1 MKSKNVIYSL
11 IAVIFMLLLAIN
23 VWRNEPKRK
32 EAFDRTPETL
42 VYTRHALCRMDC
54 RKISK
59 EEIQEILNK
68 GVINF
73 NRSNRS
79 DRPCPTFALQGRTR
93 SGESLR
99 IIFAQCREETKV
111 VTCYN
116 LEKEYS
122 CDCS

>member
-1 MKSKNVIYSL
+1 MKAKNVIYSL

-32 EAFDRTPETL
+32 EAFDRTPQNI
-42 VYTRHALCRMDC
+42 VNTRHAIRRMDC

-59 EEIQEILNK
+59 EEVEEILN
-68 GVINF
+68 GGLIHF
-73 NRSNRS
+73 NKSNRA
-79 DRPCPTFALQGRTR
+79 DKPCPTFALQGRTS

-99 IIFAQCREETKV
+99 VIFAQCRNETRV

-122 CDCS
+122 CDCP